1 MKIYKLVYNA
11 NKPSDK
17 QIVVPNYE
25 TNKVG
30 VVVVKDGEKIEL
42 AKEDVML
49 VDGSTEIEADG
60 TYSDMITLP
69 IVTGKFDENKAYKVK
84 IENDDVSLVFN
95 LVVNSVKS
103 SVIEADKDT
112 IVPPYELPIASET
125 VLGGIKVGDNLTIDE
140 DGTLNAEGGEETDP
154 VFTAWKGGTEIA
166 AGSTSAAIGDNSAA
180 YGFHS
185 QGIGDSSLAL
195 GAHARAE
202 GQGSVQIGQGTN
214 ANDGTFQVG
223 SYQMLDSRGE
233 VPRDRLPLATPTGKG
248 VVKVGDGLT
257 IDSDG
262 KLNAQGSYNAAVIV
276 QPYRGQGEWYISQGQ
291 IKEQTAITSPYT
303 DPIVNP
309 PLYFIN
315 PNGNEIHTI
324 IIVENGVE
332 ERYECVSEYGMPSNY
347 NGTPLFLLAY
357 ERGQLYFWGY
367 NTAMYNWADPMPD
380 GEMSD
385 AYTFKRTN
393 NPPVWGTGKYV
404 LNIMVVSMKH
414 HILNKATCI
423 WVLVL

>member
-17 QIVVPNYE
+17 QVLVPNYE

-42 AKEDVML
+42 AEEDVVL

-69 IVTGKFDENKAYKVK
+69 ITTGRFDENKTYKVK

-103 SVIEADKDT
+103 SVIEVDSEGSE
-112 IVPPYELPIASET
+112 YELPIASET

-140 DGTLNAEGGEETDP
+140 DGTLNAEGGSGEETDP
-154 VFTAWKGGTEIA
+154 VFTEWKGGTEIA
-166 AGSTSAAIGDNSAA
+166 AGSTSAAVGENSAA

-185 QGIGDSSLAL
+185 QGIGASSLAL

-262 KLNAQGSYNAAVIV
+262 KLNVESITVEEVDPQFNQWRSAQILSAGYSSSSEGTHAVALGMNAEAKGNDAVALGYNAYVDGSGSV
-276 QPYRGQGEWYISQGQ
+276 QLGQGVNETNDTLQFQSYPLCDGDGYIPAARLGGIPTATLSGTYDDDSTFELEVY
-291 IKEQTAITSPYT
+291 IK
-303 DPIVNP
+303 
-309 PLYFIN
+309 
-315 PNGNEIHTI
+315 
-324 IIVENGVE
+324 
-332 ERYECVSEYGMPSNY
+332 
-347 NGTPLFLLAY
+347 
-357 ERGQLYFWGY
+357 
-367 NTAMYNWADPMPD
+367 NT
-380 GEMSD
+380 
-385 AYTFKRTN
+385 
-393 NPPVWGTGKYV
+393 
-404 LNIMVVSMKH
+404 
-414 HILNKATCI
+414 
-423 WVLVL
+423 